1 MSERDGE
8 GEREREGETD
18 AYSFVRKVAW
28 GFVSDFAGTD
38 CCGVGS
44 FLGGEWGVEGS
55 GGEGGA
61 AGGLET
67 EERLDGWYIFFRR
80 GRADFSNSAS
90 PLVNAHR

>member
-55 GGEGGA
+55 GDEWGEAEGCAGDRR
-61 AGGLET
+61 AGG
-67 EERLDGWYIFFRR
+67 
-80 GRADFSNSAS
+80 
-90 PLVNAHR
+90 

>member
-1 MSERDGE
+1 MMCSPAGSQRIMWWFSW
-8 GEREREGETD
+8 RSRR

-55 GGEGGA
+55 GDEWGEAEGCAGDRR
-61 AGGLET
+61 AGG
-67 EERLDGWYIFFRR
+67 
-80 GRADFSNSAS
+80 
-90 PLVNAHR
+90 